1 MQDSWACS
9 SAWIECWTS
18 NPMVKGSKPFGPASH
33 KLLIL
38 KDDVVCMKD
47 IEIKLASKDISPH
60 NEISGIVIVNY
71 PGLYDGVVI
80 NTQIIGSNELVVWH
94 SYNGKKIS
102 KNVSRLFI
110 SKDVMPE
117 NNATFTASI
126 EFEPKES
133 HDVKFRASI
142 IEQHK
147 EVESDQLFATFST

>member
-1 MQDSWACS
+1 MHDIWACS
-9 SAWIECWTS
+9 SAWIESWTS
-18 NPMVKGSKPFGPASH
+18 NPMVKGSQPFGPASH

-38 KDDVVCMKD
+38 KANEKCMKD
-47 IEIKLASKDISPH
+47 IEIKLSSIDISPRD
-60 NEISGIVIVNY
+60 EISGTVIVNY
-71 PGLYDGVVI
+71 SGLYDGIVI
-80 NTQIIGSNELVVWH
+80 NTQISDSNELVVWR

-110 SKDVMPE
+110 SKEEMPE

-126 EFEPKES
+126 EFEPEES

-147 EVESDQLFATFST
+147 EVESDQLFATFCT